1 MASSCACIRVAQ
13 SSRSAGRVVALAPRA
28 RFLMLA
34 RGARATTRAGSNQRE
49 AHSTSM
55 RWRSA
60 VSSRDVPS

>member
-13 SSRSAGRVVALAPRA
+13 SSRSGGRVVALAQRA
-28 RFLMLA
+28 R
-34 RGARATTRAGSNQRE
+34 RAGSKQRE
-49 AHSTSM
+49 AHGTSM